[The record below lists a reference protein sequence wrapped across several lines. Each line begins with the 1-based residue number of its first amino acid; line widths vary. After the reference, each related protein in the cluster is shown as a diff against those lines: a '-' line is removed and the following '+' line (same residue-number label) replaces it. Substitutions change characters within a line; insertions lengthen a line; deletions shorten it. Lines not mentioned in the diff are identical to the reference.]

1 MHIVSLV
8 VLMIYSILK
17 TINSV
22 KSANY
27 HLNRF
32 LSASAWSS
40 LSSLIILQ
48 KALPA
53 DLTLN
58 VLLFLSSRKAV
69 SKYS

>member
-1 MHIVSLV
+1 MHIVNSAND
-8 VLMIYSILK
+8 IQHS
-17 TINSV
+17 INSV

-40 LSSLIILQ
+40 LSTLIISE
-48 KALPA
+48 KTLPD

-58 VLLFLSSRKAV
+58 VVLIFKECGF
-69 SKYS
+69 